1 MATIKIFQGNRTFQ
15 IFYFA
20 HSSSRVG
27 LQCLQSHD
35 RAKFRW
41 EMQQKRYIFYQQ
53 IHEGNLFFSIA
64 FSPS

>member
-15 IFYFA
+15 IFYLA
-20 HSSSRVG
+20 HSSSRVD

-35 RAKFRW
+35 RAKFRRKDTSFISKF
-41 EMQQKRYIFYQQ
+41 MKGTY
-53 IHEGNLFFSIA
+53 FFSIA